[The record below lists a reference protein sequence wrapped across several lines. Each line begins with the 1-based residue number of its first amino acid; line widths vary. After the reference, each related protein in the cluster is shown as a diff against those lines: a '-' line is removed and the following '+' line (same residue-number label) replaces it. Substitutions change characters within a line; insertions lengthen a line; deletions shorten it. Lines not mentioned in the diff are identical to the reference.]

1 MVAEQGAPA
10 SRRERWA
17 WYLYDF
23 GNSAYASAVY
33 LAVYSVYFKDR
44 VVGGAEGT
52 RLWGVAETIAAIVVL
67 LSGPFLGTLA
77 DFAGSKKR
85 FLLFFTAMSC
95 LFTASL
101 FLIKPGM
108 VVTGIALFVL
118 ADIGYRAAQIFYD
131 GLLPEI
137 ASPKEM
143 GRVSGVGWAIGTVG
157 GIVILLLLMPL
168 EGILGSIMTPEKV
181 TANALVSRTAMI
193 VTAVFFVLFAI
204 PVFVWLREKAT
215 RHKLPAGENY
225 LGLAVRRL
233 QSTFRTARGFKEF
246 LKFILAFFV
255 YNDGIMIVMGFAS
268 IIGATL
274 FGLQTQQILVFFII
288 VQLANV
294 LGSYV
299 FGVLADRIGV
309 KLSLISSLVLMV
321 AVIIWLFFAHGQVTE
336 FFVIGAVAGLAMAGA
351 QSVSRT
357 MVALFAPPGKSAEFF
372 GFFATFGRVSSV
384 IAPLLFGLLA
394 AEAAIWYEARGVEV
408 AFAEQDGLRLAILL
422 IAAFI
427 AVGTLLLLLVD
438 EKKAIAAAQQE
449 PEAL

>member
-1 MVAEQGAPA
+1 VEKEALAPA
-10 SRRERWA
+10 STRRERWS

-23 GNSAYASAVY
+23 GNSSYASVIY
-33 LAVYSVYFKDR
+33 LAVFSVYFKEQ

-52 RLWGVAETIAAIVVL
+52 RLWGLAETIAAIVVL

-85 FLLFFTAMSC
+85 FLAFFTAMSC

-101 FLIKPGM
+101 YLIQPGM
-108 VVTGIALFVL
+108 ITLGIALFVM

-137 ASPKEM
+137 AAPKEM
-143 GRVSGVGWAIGTVG
+143 GRVSGLGWAVGTVG

-168 EGILGSIMTPEKV
+168 EKAIDNSEV
-181 TANALVSRTAMI
+181 YSRWATI
-193 VTAVFFVLFAI
+193 VTAVFFALFAVPI
-204 PVFVWLREKAT
+204 VLWLREKA
-215 RHKLPAGENY
+215 RGQKLPPGENY
-225 LGLAVRRL
+225 AGLAVKRV
-233 QSTFRTARGFKEF
+233 QNTFRTAGSFREF
-246 LKFILAFFV
+246 VKFIIAYFV

-274 FGLQTQQILVFFII
+274 FGLTDKDLIMFFIV

-294 LGSYV
+294 AGAYL
-299 FGVLADRIGV
+299 FGWLVDRINA
-309 KLSLISSLVLMV
+309 KPSLIIALALMIAVVL
-321 AVIIWLFFAHGQVTE
+321 WLFFAHGATT
-336 FFVIGAVAGLAMAGA
+336 FFIIGGFAGVAMAGA

-384 IAPLLFGLLA
+384 IAPLVFGWLA
-394 AEAAIWYEARGVEV
+394 AEAASWYEGRGQGVDL
-408 AFAEQDGLRLAILL
+408 AEQSGLRLAVLS

-427 AVGTLLLLLVD
+427 LVGLILLLFVN
-438 EKKAIAAAQQE
+438 EKKAR
-449 PEAL
+449 EASHTALEG

>member
-1 MVAEQGAPA
+1 MAIARTTSA
-10 SRRERWA
+10 STRRERWA

-95 LFTASL
+95 IFTASL

-137 ASPKEM
+137 ATPKEM
-143 GRVSGVGWAIGTVG
+143 GRVSGIGWAVGTVG
-157 GIVILLLLMPL
+157 GIFILLLLMPL
-168 EGILGSIMTPEKV
+168 EGILGSFFSPEKL
-181 TANALVSRTAMI
+181 TASAVVSRSAMLI
-193 VTAVFFVLFAI
+193 TAVFFVLFAI
-204 PVFVWLREKAT
+204 PIFAWLREKAKGH
-215 RHKLPAGENY
+215 RLPPGENY
-225 LGLAVRRL
+225 LGLAVKRL
-233 QSTFRTARGFKEF
+233 RNTFHTARGFKEF
-246 LKFILAFFV
+246 VKFIIAFFV

-274 FGLQTQQILVFFII
+274 FGLKTQEILIFFII
-288 VQLANV
+288 VQLTNV

-309 KLSLISSLVLMV
+309 KRSLILSLVLMV
-321 AVIIWLFFAHGQVTE
+321 AVVLWLFFAHGHTT
-336 FFVIGAVAGLAMAGA
+336 FFIIGAVAGLAMAGA

-384 IAPLLFGLLA
+384 IAPLLFGWLA
-394 AEAAIWYEARGVEV
+394 AEAAIWYEARGKAV
-408 AFAEQDGLRLAILL
+408 ATAEQDGLRLAILL

-449 PEAL
+449 IEA

>member
-1 MVAEQGAPA
+1 MAVAVSAPSS

-23 GNSAYASAVY
+23 GNSAYASVVY
-33 LAVYSVYFKDR
+33 LAVYSVYFKDQ

-85 FLLFFTAMSC
+85 FLLWFTGLSC

-101 FLIKPGM
+101 FFVRPGM
-108 VVTGIALFVL
+108 VTLGIVFFVL

-137 ASPKEM
+137 ASAKEM
-143 GRVSGVGWAIGTVG
+143 GRVSGLGWAIGTVG
-157 GIVILLLLMPL
+157 GIVILLLIMPL
-168 EGILGSIMTPEKV
+168 ERLLPGP
-181 TANALVSRTAMI
+181 LVSRVAMI
-193 VTAVFFVLFAI
+193 VTALFFALFAV
-204 PVFVWLREKAT
+204 PLLLWLREKA
-215 RHKLPAGENY
+215 RAQKLPPGENY
-225 LGLAVRRL
+225 FGLAVKRL
-233 QSTFRTARGFKEF
+233 GNTFRTARGFREF
-246 LKFILAFFV
+246 IKFIIAFFV

-274 FGLQTQQILVFFII
+274 FGLTTQQILIFFII

-294 LGSYV
+294 VGAYA
-299 FGVLADRIGV
+299 FGWLVDWIGG
-309 KLSLISSLVLMV
+309 KRSLIVALVLMI
-321 AVIIWLFFAHGQVTE
+321 AVIVWLYFAHGQTT
-336 FFVIGAVAGLAMAGA
+336 FFIIGALAGVGIAGA

-384 IAPLLFGLLA
+384 IAPLVFGWLA
-394 AEAAIWYEARGVEV
+394 AEAALWYEAGGQQVTL
-408 AFAEQDGLRLAILL
+408 AEQSGLRLAVLS

-427 AVGTLLLLLVD
+427 LAGLILLLFVD
-438 EKKAIAAAQQE
+438 EAKGREASLA
-449 PEAL
+449 PEME

>member
-1 MVAEQGAPA
+1 MTAATVVSP
-10 SRRERWA
+10 SPRRERWS

-33 LAVYSVYFKDR
+33 LAVFSVYFKDQ

-85 FLLFFTAMSC
+85 FLIFFTALSC

-101 FLIKPGM
+101 FLIQPGM
-108 VVTGIALFVL
+108 ITLGIVLFVL

-137 ASPKEM
+137 ATPKEM
-143 GRVSGVGWAIGTVG
+143 GRVSGLGWAIGTIG

-168 EGILGSIMTPEKV
+168 ER
-181 TANALVSRTAMI
+181 LVSGPQLSRLAMI
-193 VTAVFFVLFAI
+193 VTALFFGLFSLPIVF
-204 PVFVWLREKAT
+204 WLREKAQGQ
-215 RHKLPAGENY
+215 KLPPGENY
-225 LGLAVRRL
+225 FGLAVKRL
-233 QSTFRTARGFKEF
+233 RHTFRTARGFREF
-246 LKFILAFFV
+246 AKFVIAFFV

-274 FGLQTQQILVFFII
+274 FGLTTQDILIFFII
-288 VQLANV
+288 VQLTNV
-294 LGSYV
+294 VGAYL
-299 FGVLADRIGV
+299 FGWMVDMIGG
-309 KLSLISSLVLMV
+309 KRSLTIALLLMT
-321 AVIIWLFFAHGQVTE
+321 AVVVWLYFAQGKTTFFI
-336 FFVIGAVAGLAMAGA
+336 IGAVAGVAMAGA

-384 IAPLLFGLLA
+384 IAPLIFGWLA
-394 AEAAIWYEARGVEV
+394 AEAAIWYEGQGQSV
-408 AFAEQDGLRLAILL
+408 AVAEQTGLRLAVLS

-427 AVGTLLLLLVD
+427 LAGLVLLTFVNEQKARSAALEGAVD
-438 EKKAIAAAQQE
+438 EPSIRVAVE
-449 PEAL
+449 

>member
-1 MVAEQGAPA
+1 MATGLAKPV
-10 SRRERWA
+10 STRRERWA

-85 FLLFFTAMSC
+85 FLLFFTAMSVV
-95 LFTASL
+95 FTASL

-108 VVTGIALFVL
+108 VVTGIVLFVL

-137 ASPKEM
+137 ATQKEM
-143 GRVSGVGWAIGTVG
+143 GRVSGIGWAVGTVG

-168 EGILGSIMTPEKV
+168 EGILSSFVSAEKL
-181 TANALVSRTAMI
+181 TANAMVSRTAMI
-193 VTAVFFVLFAI
+193 VTAVFFTLFAI
-204 PVFVWLREKAT
+204 PLFVRVREKAK
-215 RHKLPAGENY
+215 RHKLPPGENY
-225 LGLAVRRL
+225 AGLAVKRL
-233 QSTFRTARGFKEF
+233 KSTFRTARGFKEF
-246 LKFILAFFV
+246 VKFIVAFFV

-274 FGLQTQQILVFFII
+274 FGLKTQEILIFFIV

-309 KLSLISSLVLMV
+309 KLSLVLSLVLMV
-321 AVIIWLFFAHGQVTE
+321 AVVIWLFFAHGHTT
-336 FFVIGAVAGLAMAGA
+336 FFIIGAVAGLAMAGA

-394 AEAAIWYEARGVEV
+394 AEAAIWYEARGQTVTV
-408 AFAEQDGLRLAILL
+408 AEQSGLRLALLL
-422 IAAFI
+422 IATFI
-427 AVGTLLLLLVD
+427 AVGTLLLLFVN
-438 EKKAIAAAQQE
+438 EKKAIAAASQE
-449 PEAL
+449 AEA

>member
-1 MVAEQGAPA
+1 MAAVTAVPA
-10 SRRERWA
+10 ATRRERWA

-33 LAVYSVYFKDR
+33 LAIYSVYFKDK

-85 FLLFFTAMSC
+85 FLLFFTALSC

-101 FLIKPGM
+101 FLVQPGM
-108 VVTGIALFVL
+108 VAWGIVLFVL

-137 ASPKEM
+137 ATPGEM
-143 GRVSGVGWAIGTVG
+143 GRVSGFGWAIGTVG

-168 EGILGSIMTPEKV
+168 EQ
-181 TANALVSRTAMI
+181 LVSGPLLSRLAMI
-193 VTAVFFVLFAI
+193 VTALFFAAFALPI
-204 PVFVWLREKAT
+204 LLWLREKA
-215 RHKLPAGENY
+215 RPQRLPPGENY
-225 LGLAVRRL
+225 GHLAVSRL
-233 QSTFRTARGFKEF
+233 LHTFRTARGFREF
-246 LKFILAFFV
+246 LKFIIAFFV

-268 IIGATL
+268 IIGVTL
-274 FGLQTQQILVFFII
+274 FGLGTQDILIFFII
-288 VQLANV
+288 VQLTNV
-294 LGSYV
+294 LGAYF
-299 FGVLADRIGV
+299 FGWLVDLIGGKPSLNIALA
-309 KLSLISSLVLMV
+309 LMV
-321 AVIIWLFFAHGQVTE
+321 AVVVWLFFAHGQTT
-336 FFVIGAVAGLAMAGA
+336 FFIIGALAGVAMAGA

-384 IAPLLFGLLA
+384 IAPLIFGWLA
-394 AEAAIWYEARGVEV
+394 AEAALWYEGRGQEV
-408 AFAEQDGLRLAILL
+408 ILAEQSGLRLAILS

-427 AVGTLLLLLVD
+427 LVGMILLTFVD
-438 EKKAIAAAQQE
+438 ERKARAAALAVSE
-449 PEAL
+449 PVE

>member
-1 MVAEQGAPA
+1 MAVAVSTP
-10 SRRERWA
+10 SSTRRERWA

-23 GNSAYASAVY
+23 GNSAYASVVY
-33 LAVYSVYFKDR
+33 LAVYSVYFKDQ

-77 DFAGSKKR
+77 DFSGSKKR
-85 FLLFFTAMSC
+85 FLLWFTGLSC

-101 FLIKPGM
+101 FLIRPGM
-108 VVTGIALFVL
+108 VTLGIALFVV

-137 ASPKEM
+137 ATPKEM
-143 GRVSGVGWAIGTVG
+143 GRVSGLGWAIGTVG
-157 GIVILLLLMPL
+157 GIVILLLIIPL
-168 EGILGSIMTPEKV
+168 ERLASGPI
-181 TANALVSRTAMI
+181 VSRLAMI
-193 VTAVFFVLFAI
+193 VTALFFALFAV
-204 PVFVWLREKAT
+204 PLLLWLREKA
-215 RHKLPAGENY
+215 RAQKLPPGENY
-225 LGLAVRRL
+225 FSLAVSRL
-233 QSTFRTARGFKEF
+233 SNTFRTARGFREF
-246 LKFILAFFV
+246 VKFIIAFFV

-274 FGLQTQQILVFFII
+274 FGLTTQQILIFFII

-294 LGSYV
+294 AGAYA
-299 FGVLADRIGV
+299 FGWLVDWIGG
-309 KLSLISSLVLMV
+309 KRSLIIALVLMI
-321 AVIIWLFFAHGQVTE
+321 AVILWLYVAHGQTT
-336 FFVIGAVAGLAMAGA
+336 FFIIGALAGVGIAGA

-384 IAPLLFGLLA
+384 IAPLVFGWLA
-394 AEAAIWYEARGVEV
+394 AEGALWYEARGQQV
-408 AFAEQDGLRLAILL
+408 ALAEQSGLRLAILS

-427 AVGTLLLLLVD
+427 LAGLILLLTVN
-438 EKKAIAAAQQE
+438 
-449 PEAL
+449 EAKGREASSSAPVE

>member
-1 MVAEQGAPA
+1 MASQAVA
-10 SRRERWA
+10 SVSNRRERLS

-33 LAVYSVYFKDR
+33 LAVYSVYFKDK

-85 FLLFFTAMSC
+85 FLLYLTALSC

-101 FLIKPGM
+101 YFVQPGM
-108 VVTGIALFVL
+108 ITLGILFFVL

-137 ASPKEM
+137 ATPQEM
-143 GRVSGVGWAIGTVG
+143 GRVSGLGWAIGTVG
-157 GIVILLLLMPL
+157 GIVILLLLMP
-168 EGILGSIMTPEKV
+168 MEKMF
-181 TANALVSRTAMI
+181 AASLVPRMAMI
-193 VTAVFFVLFAI
+193 VTALFFALFTL
-204 PVFVWLREKAT
+204 PLLFWLKEKAVGQ
-215 RHKLPAGENY
+215 KLPPGENY
-225 LGLAVRRL
+225 VGLAVKRL
-233 QSTFRTARGFKEF
+233 QNTFRTARGFREF
-246 LKFILAFFV
+246 VKFIIAFLV

-274 FGLQTQQILVFFII
+274 FGLGTGDILIFFIVVQLTNVLGAYLFGWLVDHYGGKRSLIAALLLMAAVIFWLYLAHGKTTFFII
-288 VQLANV
+288 GALA
-294 LGSYV
+294 
-299 FGVLADRIGV
+299 GV
-309 KLSLISSLVLMV
+309 
-321 AVIIWLFFAHGQVTE
+321 
-336 FFVIGAVAGLAMAGA
+336 AMAGA

-384 IAPLLFGLLA
+384 IAPLVFGWLA
-394 AEAAIWYEARGVEV
+394 AEAALWYEARGQGV
-408 AFAEQDGLRLAILL
+408 ALAEQAGLRLAILS

-427 AVGTLLLLLVD
+427 LAGLFLLLFVN
-438 EKKAIAAAQQE
+438 EQKAR
-449 PEAL
+449 EAGQTAG

>member
-1 MVAEQGAPA
+1 MAIAAPA
-10 SRRERWA
+10 VSSSRRERWA

-23 GNSAYASAVY
+23 GNSSYASVVY
-33 LAVYSVYFKDR
+33 LAVFSVYFKDQ
-44 VVGGAEGT
+44 VVGGAQGT

-85 FLLFFTAMSC
+85 FLLWFTGLSC

-101 FLIKPGM
+101 FFIRPGM
-108 VVTGIALFVL
+108 VTLGIVFFVL

-143 GRVSGVGWAIGTVG
+143 GRVSGLGWAIGTVG

-168 EGILGSIMTPEKV
+168 ERMISGP
-181 TANALVSRTAMI
+181 LVSRLAMI
-193 VTAVFFVLFAI
+193 MTAIFFALFAV
-204 PVFVWLREKAT
+204 PLWLWLREKA
-215 RHKLPAGENY
+215 RPQKLPPGENY
-225 LGLAVRRL
+225 GGLAVKRL
-233 QSTFRTARGFKEF
+233 VSTFRTARGFREF
-246 LKFILAFFV
+246 IKFIIAFFV

-274 FGLQTQQILVFFII
+274 FGLTTQQILIFFII
-288 VQLANV
+288 VQLTNV
-294 LGSYV
+294 IGAYA
-299 FGVLADRIGV
+299 FGWLVDLIGG
-309 KLSLISSLVLMV
+309 KRSLIIALVLMIG
-321 AVIIWLFFAHGQVTE
+321 VILWLYFAHGQTT
-336 FFVIGAVAGLAMAGA
+336 FFIIGALAGVGIAGA

-384 IAPLLFGLLA
+384 IAPLVFGWLA
-394 AEAAIWYEARGVEV
+394 AEAAFWYEARGQGVLL
-408 AFAEQDGLRLAILL
+408 AEQSGLRLAVLS

-427 AVGTLLLLLVD
+427 LAGLILLLFVNE
-438 EKKAIAAAQQE
+438 EKAREAANTAIVE
-449 PEAL
+449 

>member
-1 MVAEQGAPA
+1 MAIAVPA
-10 SRRERWA
+10 AASSRRERWA

-33 LAVYSVYFKDR
+33 LAVYSVYFKDQ

-85 FLLFFTAMSC
+85 FLMWFTAMSC

-101 FLIKPGM
+101 FAIRPGM
-108 VVTGIALFVL
+108 VTLGIALFVL

-137 ASPKEM
+137 ATPKEM
-143 GRVSGVGWAIGTVG
+143 GRVSGLGWAIGTVG
-157 GIVILLLLMPL
+157 GVVILLLLMPL
-168 EGILGSIMTPEKV
+168 EQLVQGP
-181 TANALVSRTAMI
+181 LVSRLAMI
-193 VTAVFFVLFAI
+193 VTAVFFALFAV
-204 PVFVWLREKAT
+204 PLVLWLREKA
-215 RHKLPAGENY
+215 RGQRLPPGENY
-225 LGLAVRRL
+225 ARLAVTRL
-233 QSTFRTARGFKEF
+233 RNTFQTARGFREF
-246 LKFILAFFV
+246 IKFIVAFFV

-274 FGLQTQQILVFFII
+274 FGLTTQQILIFFVI
-288 VQLANV
+288 VQMTNV
-294 LGSYV
+294 LGAYL
-299 FGVLADRIGV
+299 FGWLVDWIGG
-309 KLSLISSLVLMV
+309 KRSLILALVLMIG
-321 AVIIWLFFAHGQVTE
+321 VIAWLFFARGQAT
-336 FFVIGAVAGLAMAGA
+336 FFVIGALAGIGIAGA

-384 IAPLLFGLLA
+384 VAPLVFGWLA
-394 AEAAIWYEARGVEV
+394 AEAALWYEARGQAV
-408 AFAEQDGLRLAILL
+408 ALAEQSGLRLAIWS

-427 AVGTLLLLLVD
+427 LAGLILLLFVN
-438 EKKAIAAAQQE
+438 
-449 PEAL
+449 EARAREASQTAVVEQADL

>member
-1 MVAEQGAPA
+1 MTAATVASGTT
-10 SRRERWA
+10 RRERWA

-33 LAVYSVYFKDR
+33 LAVYSVYFKDQ

-67 LSGPFLGTLA
+67 FSGPFLGTLA

-85 FLLFFTAMSC
+85 FLIFFTGLSC
-95 LFTASL
+95 LFTTSL
-101 FLIKPGM
+101 FLIQPGM
-108 VVTGIALFVL
+108 IALGIGLFVL

-137 ASPKEM
+137 ATPGEM
-143 GRVSGVGWAIGTVG
+143 GRVSGLGWAIGTVG

-168 EGILGSIMTPEKV
+168 ERLVSGP
-181 TANALVSRTAMI
+181 LVSRLAMI
-193 VTAVFFVLFAI
+193 VTGLFFALFAI
-204 PVFVWLREKAT
+204 PLVLWLREKA
-215 RHKLPAGENY
+215 RGQKRPPGENY
-225 LGLAVRRL
+225 AGLAIKRL
-233 QSTFRTARGFKEF
+233 AHTFRTAHGFGEF
-246 LKFILAFFV
+246 IKFIIAFFV

-274 FGLQTQQILVFFII
+274 FGLTTQDILIFFII
-288 VQLANV
+288 VQLTNV
-294 LGSYV
+294 LGAYL
-299 FGVLADRIGV
+299 FGWMVDMIGG
-309 KLSLISSLVLMV
+309 KRSLTIALVLMI
-321 AVIIWLFFAHGQVTE
+321 AVVIWLYFAHGKTT
-336 FFVIGAVAGLAMAGA
+336 FFIIGAIAGVAMAGA

-384 IAPLLFGLLA
+384 IAPLVFGWLA
-394 AEAAIWYEARGVEV
+394 AEAALWYEGQGQSV
-408 AFAEQDGLRLAILL
+408 AVAEQTGLRLAVLS

-427 AVGTLLLLLVD
+427 LAGLILLTFVNEQKARAMATIVAD
-438 EKKAIAAAQQE
+438 EA
-449 PEAL
+449 PALQVTVE